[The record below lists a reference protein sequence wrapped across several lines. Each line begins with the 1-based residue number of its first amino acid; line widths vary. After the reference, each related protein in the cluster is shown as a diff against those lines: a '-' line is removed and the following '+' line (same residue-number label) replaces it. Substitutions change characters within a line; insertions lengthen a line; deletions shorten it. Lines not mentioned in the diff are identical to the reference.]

1 LKHGADAVLVVG
13 SDPLASLPLSITRR
27 LKDIPLILVDPC
39 ANLTSR
45 VADVTIPCGASG
57 IEVGG
62 TAIRMDGRKMDITP
76 FIQGDGLSDEMIV
89 RRILEEVS

>member
-1 LKHGADAVLVVG
+1 
-13 SDPLASLPLSITRR
+13 

-45 VADVTIPCGASG
+45 VADVTIPCGVSG

-62 TAIRMDGRKMDITP
+62 TAVRLDGKKMDISP
-76 FIQGDGLSDEMIV
+76 IVQGDGLSDEMVV
-89 RRILEEVS
+89 RRIMEEVS

>member
-1 LKHGADAVLVVG
+1 M
-13 SDPLASLPLSITRR
+13 
-27 LKDIPLILVDPC
+27 
-39 ANLTSR
+39 
-45 VADVTIPCGASG
+45 TIPCGASG